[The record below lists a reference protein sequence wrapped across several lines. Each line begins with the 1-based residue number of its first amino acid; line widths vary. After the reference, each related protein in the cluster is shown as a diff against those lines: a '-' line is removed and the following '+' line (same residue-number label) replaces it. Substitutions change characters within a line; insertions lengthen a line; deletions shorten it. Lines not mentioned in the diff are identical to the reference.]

1 MIRRIQAFNYR
12 CLRYVD
18 VRLDRFH
25 VLVGPNASGKSTLF
39 DVVAFLGDLVS
50 DGLDAAVEKRTR
62 NFQDLV
68 WGRPKTGPYFQLA
81 VEFAIPEYVKERLPK
96 SSDFQVFRYEI
107 MIKEDDHGVHIESER
122 GLLAR
127 NPVSNRTRSAR
138 RFPEP
143 RTPPVTIFHGGTR
156 KGARMIL
163 RQTGGGICSYSIET
177 SRKGGRTRRT
187 AAAHGKMKPA
197 LSLARTS
204 ESEFPTA
211 FHVASMLETFTGSV
225 VLDSLHM
232 RRPSPLKKKFDF
244 STNGS
249 SLPWAIKYLQEKR
262 ESDYREWL
270 IHVQTVLPDLKAI
283 RVVEREDDRHAY
295 LMLHYADGVQVPSWT
310 TSDGT
315 LRLLVLTLLAYLPVG
330 DPSPGERIF
339 LNKEIFLIEE
349 PENGVHPLAL
359 DAIYDSL
366 SSVYDGQVLVT
377 THSPA
382 LLRLARPEEALCFA
396 RTSKGDT
403 DVIRGNDHPLLRGW
417 HESADMNLLFAAGV
431 IG

>member
-1 MIRRIQAFNYR
+1 MIRRIQALNYR

-39 DVVAFLGDLVS
+39 DAVAFLGDLVS

-68 WGRPKTGPYFQLA
+68 WGRPKTDLHFQLA
-81 VEFAIPEYVKERLPK
+81 VEFVIPEHVKERLPQ
-96 SSDFQVFRYEI
+96 SSDFRVFRYEI
-107 MIKEDDHGVHIESER
+107 MIKEDEHGVHIKSER

-127 NPVSNRTRSAR
+127 DSASSKTRRAR

-143 RTPPVTIFHGGTR
+143 RTPPVTIVRGGAR
-156 KGARMIL
+156 KGARKIL
-163 RQTGGGICSYSIET
+163 RQTGEGICLYRSET
-177 SRKGGRTRRT
+177 SRKNGRTWRT
-187 AAAHGKMKPA
+187 AAAHGRMKPA
-197 LSLARTS
+197 LSVARTS

-211 FHVASMLETFTGSV
+211 SHVASMLETLTGSV

-232 RRPSPLKKKFDF
+232 RQPSPLKKKFDF

-249 SLPWAIKYLQEKR
+249 SLPWAVKHLQERR

-270 IHVQTVLPDLKAI
+270 LHVQTVLPDLEAI

-295 LMLHYADGVQVPSWT
+295 LMLHYADGAQIPSWT

-315 LRLLVLTLLAYLPVG
+315 LRLLALTLLAYLPVG
-330 DPSPGERIF
+330 DPSRGESAF
-339 LNKEIFLIEE
+339 LHNGMFLIEE

-366 SSVYDGQVLVT
+366 SSVYDGQILVT

-382 LLRLARPEEALCFA
+382 FLRLARPEEALCFA
-396 RTSKGDT
+396 RTAQGDT
-403 DVIRGNDHPLLRGW
+403 DIIRGNDHPLLRGW

>member
-1 MIRRIQAFNYR
+1 MIRRIQALNYR

-39 DVVAFLGDLVS
+39 DAVAFLGDLVS

-68 WGRPKTGPYFQLA
+68 WGRPKTDLHFQLA
-81 VEFAIPEYVKERLPK
+81 VEFAIPEHVKKHLPQ

-107 MIKEDDHGVHIESER
+107 MIKEDEHGVHIKSER

-127 NPVSNRTRSAR
+127 NLASNKTRRAR

-143 RTPPVTIFHGGTR
+143 RTPPATIFHGGVR
-156 KGARMIL
+156 KGARTIL
-163 RQTGGGICSYSIET
+163 RQTGESICSYSSET
-177 SRKGGRTRRT
+177 SRKNGRTWRT
-187 AAAHGKMKPA
+187 AAAHGRMKPA
-197 LSLARTS
+197 LSVARTS

-211 FHVASMLETFTGSV
+211 SHVASMLETFTGSV

-232 RRPSPLKKKFDF
+232 RQPSPLKKKFDF

-249 SLPWAIKYLQEKR
+249 SLPWAVKHLQEKR

-270 IHVQTVLPDLKAI
+270 LHVQTVLPDLEAI

-295 LMLHYADGVQVPSWT
+295 LMLHYADGAQVPSWT

-315 LRLLVLTLLAYLPVG
+315 LRLLALTLLAYLPVG
-330 DPSPGERIF
+330 DPSRGESAF
-339 LNKEIFLIEE
+339 LHNGMFLIEE

-382 LLRLARPEEALCFA
+382 FLRLARPEEALCFA
-396 RTSKGDT
+396 RTAQGDT
-403 DVIRGNDHPLLRGW
+403 DIIRGNDHPLLRGW

>member
-1 MIRRIQAFNYR
+1 MIRRIQALNYR

-39 DVVAFLGDLVS
+39 DAVAFLGDLVS
-50 DGLDAAVEKRTR
+50 DGLDAAVENRTR

-68 WGRPKTGPYFQLA
+68 WGRPKTNPWFQLA
-81 VEFAIPEYVKERLPK
+81 VEFAIPEHVKKRLPEPD
-96 SSDFQVFRYEI
+96 DFQVFRYEL
-107 MIKEDDHGVHIESER
+107 MIKEDEYGAHIKSER

-127 NPVSNRTRSAR
+127 NPAASRRRRTQ
-138 RFPEP
+138 RFPDP
-143 RTPPVTIFHGGTR
+143 RTPPATIFHGGTR
-156 KGARMIL
+156 KGSRTIL
-163 RQTGGGICSYSIET
+163 RRTDKGMCSYSSET
-177 SRKGGRTRRT
+177 SRENGRTWRT
-187 AAAHGKMKPA
+187 NAAHGRTKPA
-197 LSLARTS
+197 LSAVQTS
-204 ESEFPTA
+204 ESEFPMASHTA
-211 FHVASMLETFTGSV
+211 SLLEAFTGSI

-232 RRPSPLKKKFDF
+232 RRSSPLKKKFDF
-244 STNGS
+244 STDGS
-249 SLPWAIKYLQEKR
+249 SLPWAVKYLQER
-262 ESDYREWL
+262 HESDYREWL
-270 IHVQTVLPDLKAI
+270 FHVQTVLPDLEAV

-295 LMLHYADGVQVPSWT
+295 LMLQYTDGVKVPSWT

-315 LRLLVLTLLAYLPVG
+315 LNLLALTLLAYLPAG
-330 DPSPGERIF
+330 DPSARERTF
-339 LNKEIFLIEE
+339 PNKGVFLIEE

-382 LLRLARPEEALCFA
+382 FLRLARPEETLCFGK
-396 RTSKGDT
+396 TSEGAT
-403 DVIRGNDHPLLRGW
+403 DVVRGDEHPLLRGW
-417 HESADMNLLFAAGV
+417 HESADMNLLFATGV

>member
-1 MIRRIQAFNYR
+1 MIRRIQALNYR

-39 DVVAFLGDLVS
+39 DAVAFLGDLVS

-68 WGRPKTGPYFQLA
+68 WGRPKTDLHFQLA
-81 VEFAIPEYVKERLPK
+81 VEFVIPEHVKERLPQ
-96 SSDFQVFRYEI
+96 SSGSQVFRYEI
-107 MIKEDDHGVHIESER
+107 MIKEDEHGVHIKSER

-127 NPVSNRTRSAR
+127 DPASNRTRRAR

-143 RTPPVTIFHGGTR
+143 RTPPVTIVHGVPR
-156 KGARMIL
+156 KGARTIL
-163 RQTGGGICSYSIET
+163 RQTGEGICSYSSE
-177 SRKGGRTRRT
+177 SARKNGRTWRT
-187 AAAHGKMKPA
+187 AAAHGRMKPA
-197 LSLARTS
+197 LSVARTS
-204 ESEFPTA
+204 ESEFPMA
-211 FHVASMLETFTGSV
+211 SHVASVLETLTGSV

-232 RRPSPLKKKFDF
+232 RQPSPLKKKFDF

-249 SLPWAIKYLQEKR
+249 SLPWAVKHLQEKR

-270 IHVQTVLPDLKAI
+270 LHVQTVLPDLEAI

-295 LMLHYADGVQVPSWT
+295 LMLHYADGAQVPSWT

-315 LRLLVLTLLAYLPVG
+315 LRLLALTLLAYLPVG
-330 DPSPGERIF
+330 DPSRGERAF
-339 LNKEIFLIEE
+339 LNNGMFLIEE

-382 LLRLARPEEALCFA
+382 FLRLARPEEALCFA
-396 RTSKGDT
+396 RTSQGDT
-403 DVIRGNDHPLLRGW
+403 DIIRGTTIP
-417 HESADMNLLFAAGV
+417 S
-431 IG
+431 

>member
-1 MIRRIQAFNYR
+1 MIRRIQALNYR

-39 DVVAFLGDLVS
+39 DAVSFLGDLVS

-68 WGRPKTGPYFQLA
+68 WGRPKTDLWFQLA
-81 VEFAIPEYVKERLPK
+81 VEFEIPEHVKERLPK
-96 SSDFQVFRYEI
+96 TSDFQVFRYEL
-107 MIKEDDHGVHIESER
+107 MIKEDEYGIHIKSER

-127 NPVSNRTRSAR
+127 NPASNRTRRAG

-143 RTPPVTIFHGGTR
+143 RPLPKTIFHGG
-156 KGARMIL
+156 ARRGSWTIL
-163 RQTGGGICSYSIET
+163 RQTGEGRSSYSSET
-177 SRKGGRTRRT
+177 DRKNGRTWR
-187 AAAHGKMKPA
+187 AAASHGRMKPA
-197 LSLARTS
+197 LSMARTS
-204 ESEFPTA
+204 EREFPVA
-211 FHVASMLETFTGSV
+211 SHVASLLEAFTGSV
-225 VLDSLHM
+225 VLDSLRM
-232 RRPSPLKKKFDF
+232 RQPSPLKKKFNF
-244 STNGS
+244 STDGS
-249 SLPWAIKYLQEKR
+249 SLPWAVKYLQENR
-262 ESDYREWL
+262 GSDYREWL
-270 IHVQTVLPDLKAI
+270 LHVQTVLPDLEAI

-315 LRLLVLTLLAYLPVG
+315 LRLLALTLPAYLPVG
-330 DPSPGERIF
+330 GPSRGERAF
-339 LNKEIFLIEE
+339 LDNGLFLMEE

-382 LLRLARPEEALCFA
+382 FLRLTRPEEALCFA
-396 RTSKGDT
+396 RTSEGDT
-403 DVIRGNDHPLLRGW
+403 DIIRGNDHPLLRGW